1 MKGMHIEVA
10 TSLTT
15 NETRLNI
22 QEVERQKRNKGTN
35 ARSGML
41 LPRLSSLEF
50 WLLTMRIIF
59 WAFHLFCSD
68 GYVKDYNHKFLY
80 DRKQ

>member
-1 MKGMHIEVA
+1 MKGIRIEVA

-22 QEVERQKRNKGTN
+22 HEVERQKRNKVKN
-35 ARSGML
+35 AGSGML

-50 WLLTMRIIF
+50 
-59 WAFHLFCSD
+59 AA
-68 GYVKDYNHKFLY
+68 
-80 DRKQ
+80 